1 MSLLKGR
8 VAVVTGAGSGI
19 GEGIARAFV
28 NEGACVA
35 FVGRS
40 GEKLLQATSDLP
52 PERVLCYPCDVSER
66 ATVEA
71 MGVEVAGRFG
81 PVDLLVNN
89 AGVNTLRRSVSEV
102 DPLDWDYMIAV
113 NLTGAFNGVRAVLPG
128 MRKLKNG
135 LIINVSSIAGKR
147 ASHLAGVAYSAS
159 KHGMV
164 ALTHSINED
173 EAAYGIRS
181 TVLCPGEVNT
191 PILEQRP
198 VPVPQ
203 AARDL
208 MLTPEDLAQAAV
220 FVATLPPRACVPEL
234 IIKPTVQVYN

>member
-28 NEGACVA
+28 DEGACVA
-35 FVGRS
+35 LVGRS
-40 GEKLLQATSDLP
+40 GEKLEQAASILP
-52 PERVLCYPCDVSER
+52 PKRVLCYPCDVSER
-66 ATVEA
+66 EAVEA
-71 MGVEVAGRFG
+71 MGIEVAGRFG

-89 AGVNTLRRSVSEV
+89 AGVNSVRRSVSEV
-102 DPLDWDYMIAV
+102 DPSDWDYMIAV
-113 NLTGAFNGVRAVLPG
+113 NLTGAFNCVRAVLPG
-128 MRKLKNG
+128 MRRLKNG

-147 ASHLAGVAYSAS
+147 ASQLAGVAYSAS

-164 ALTHSINED
+164 AFTHSINEE

-191 PILEQRP
+191 PLLEHRP
-198 VPVPQ
+198 MPVPQ
-203 AARDL
+203 EARDL
-208 MLTPEDLAQAAV
+208 MLTPEDLAQAAI

-234 IIKPTVQVYN
+234 IIKPTVQVYS

>member
-19 GEGIARAFV
+19 GEGIAKAFV

-102 DPLDWDYMIAV
+102 DPLDWGLYDCRQSHRR
-113 NLTGAFNGVRAVLPG
+113 LQLCSRGV
-128 MRKLKNG
+128 
-135 LIINVSSIAGKR
+135 IHNVIS
-147 ASHLAGVAYSAS
+147 
-159 KHGMV
+159 
-164 ALTHSINED
+164 N
-173 EAAYGIRS
+173 
-181 TVLCPGEVNT
+181 
-191 PILEQRP
+191 
-198 VPVPQ
+198 
-203 AARDL
+203 
-208 MLTPEDLAQAAV
+208 
-220 FVATLPPRACVPEL
+220 CV
-234 IIKPTVQVYN
+234 

>member
-1 MSLLKGR
+1 MPLLEGR

-28 NEGACVA
+28 DEGACVA
-35 FVGRS
+35 LVGRS
-40 GEKLLQATSDLP
+40 TEKLRQVASSLP
-52 PERVLCYPCDVSER
+52 PERVLCYPCDVSDR
-66 ATVEA
+66 ATIEA
-71 MGVEVAGRFG
+71 MGAEVSGRFG

-89 AGVNTLRRSVSEV
+89 AGVNTLRRSVFEV

-113 NLTGAFNGVRAVLPG
+113 NLTGAFNCVRAVLPG

-135 LIINVSSIAGKR
+135 LVINVSSIAGKR
-147 ASHLAGVAYSAS
+147 ASQLAGVAYSAS

-164 ALTHSINED
+164 ALSHSINED

-181 TVLCPGEVNT
+181 TVLCPGEVST
-191 PILEQRP
+191 PILEHRP

-203 AARDL
+203 EARDL
-208 MLTPEDLAQAAV
+208 MLTPEDLAQAAI

-234 IIKPTVQVYN
+234 IIKPTVQVYS

>member
-1 MSLLKGR
+1 MSLLEGR

-19 GEGIARAFV
+19 GEGIARAFA

-35 FVGRS
+35 LVGRG
-40 GEKLLQATSDLP
+40 GEKLQQAASNLP
-52 PERVLCYPCDVSER
+52 PERILCYPCDVSER
-66 ATVEA
+66 EAVEA

-89 AGVNTLRRSVSEV
+89 AGVNSVRRSVSDV
-102 DPLDWDYMIAV
+102 DPSDWDYMIAV
-113 NLTGAFNGVRAVLPG
+113 NLTGAFNCVRAVLPG

-135 LIINVSSIAGKR
+135 LIINLSSIAGKR
-147 ASHLAGVAYSAS
+147 ASQLAGVAYSAS

-203 AARDL
+203 EARDL
-208 MLTPEDLAQAAV
+208 MLTPEDLAQAAI
-220 FVATLPPRACVPEL
+220 FVATLPPRACVPEM
-234 IIKPTVQVYN
+234 IIKPTVQVYS